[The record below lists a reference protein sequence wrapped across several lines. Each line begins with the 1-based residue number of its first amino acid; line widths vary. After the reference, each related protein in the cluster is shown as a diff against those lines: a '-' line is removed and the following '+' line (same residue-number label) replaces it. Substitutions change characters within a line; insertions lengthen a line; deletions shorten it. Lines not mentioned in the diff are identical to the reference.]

1 MKYIKRFEQS
11 INLKDSKFKIG
22 DYVISLTINNI
33 YYSKIEGIIYEIRY
47 SKYFNNFVY
56 YIDEYLSYLIE
67 DDLRLMTPDEI
78 EQYELDKTT
87 KKFNI

>member
-1 MKYIKRFEQS
+1 MKYIKYFENDVYLS
-11 INLKDSKFKIG
+11 DSKFKVD
-22 DYVISLTINNI
+22 DYVISSTTNR
-33 YYSKIEGIIYEIRY
+33 KGIIVKVLY
-47 SKYFNNFVY
+47 SKYYNYFVY

-78 EQYELDKTT
+78 EQYELDKAT